1 MTPPDGTA
9 PGYVGPVDNASL
21 IESVRTEGQTLAVA
35 IEDAAADDL
44 VPTCE
49 GWKIADLAVH
59 VGQFCGFWSHVLC
72 EGTGRPKTPFPEP
85 PGGDELGAWVA
96 ALAGHLVE
104 ELDATL
110 PGTEVWTWFDADHTA
125 GFVSRRC
132 AHELAVHRYDAQS
145 ASRACTPI
153 ASDLAED
160 GIDEVLDVLVT
171 SRDRSGRGTGRT
183 MALQG
188 TDVGACWVVAIE
200 HDRIAVERRQLDGRT
215 PGDTDVVVSG
225 TASDLELTLYH
236 RPTLSPVDVHGDY
249 TVLEE
254 WHREFTF

>member
-1 MTPPDGTA
+1 M
-9 PGYVGPVDNASL
+9 DNASL

-35 IEDAAADDL
+35 LEDAAADDL

-59 VGQFCGFWSHVLC
+59 VGEFCGFWSHVLC
-72 EGTGRPKTPFPEP
+72 EGTGRPKTPFPQP
-85 PGGDELGAWVA
+85 PGGDELGSWVA
-96 ALAGHLVE
+96 ELAGHLVG
-104 ELDATL
+104 ELDAT
-110 PGTEVWTWFDADHTA
+110 PPDTEVWTWFDADHTA

-145 ASRACTPI
+145 TSRACTPI

-171 SRDRSGRGTGRT
+171 GRDRSGRGTGRT

-188 TDVGACWVVAIE
+188 TDVGASWVVAIE
-200 HDRIAVERRQLDGRT
+200 HDRIAVERRQLDGR
-215 PGDTDVVVSG
+215 PPEDTDVVVSG
-225 TASDLELTLYH
+225 TASDLELTLYR

>member
-1 MTPPDGTA
+1 M
-9 PGYVGPVDNASL
+9 PGYVGSVDSAPL
-21 IESVRTEGQTLAVA
+21 IESVRIESQLLAMA
-35 IEDAAADDL
+35 LEDAVADDL

-59 VGQFCGFWSHVLC
+59 VGEFCGFWSHVLC

-85 PGGDELGAWVA
+85 PDGDELAGWFSV
-96 ALAGHLVE
+96 LARHLVE
-104 ELDATL
+104 ELEATP
-110 PGTEVWTWFDADHTA
+110 PGTEVWTWFEADRTA
-125 GFVSRRC
+125 GFVARRC

-153 ASDLAED
+153 ASALAED

-171 SRDRSGRGTGRT
+171 GRPRTGRGTGRT
-183 MALQG
+183 MALCG
-188 TDVGACWVVAIE
+188 TDVGACWVVGIGR
-200 HDRIAVERRQLDGRT
+200 DRITVGRQRLDGG
-215 PGDTDVVVSG
+215 PPEHTDVVVSG
-225 TASDLELTLYH
+225 TASDLELTLYR

>member
-1 MTPPDGTA
+1 M
-9 PGYVGPVDNASL
+9 DNASL
-21 IESVRTEGQTLAVA
+21 IESVRAEGQTLVGAL
-35 IEDAAADDL
+35 EDAAADDL

-85 PGGDELGAWVA
+85 PGGDELTLWVA

-104 ELDATL
+104 ELDAT
-110 PGTEVWTWFDADHTA
+110 PPDTEVWTWFDADHTA
-125 GFVSRRC
+125 GFVSRRS

-145 ASRACTPI
+145 TNRACTPI

-171 SRDRSGRGTGRT
+171 ARDRTGRGTGRT
-183 MALQG
+183 MALHG
-188 TDVGACWVVAIE
+188 TDIGACWVVAIE
-200 HDRIAVERRQLDGRT
+200 HDRITVERRRHDGEM
-215 PGDTDVVVSG
+215 PEHTDVVVSG
-225 TASDLELTLYH
+225 TASDLELTLYR

>member
-1 MTPPDGTA
+1 MDYT
-9 PGYVGPVDNASL
+9 SL
-21 IESVRTEGQTLAVA
+21 VESVNVEGRTLAVA
-35 IEDAAADDL
+35 LDDAASDDL
-44 VPTCE
+44 IPTCE

-85 PGGDELGAWVA
+85 PGGDQLGTWVA
-96 ALAGHLVE
+96 TLVGYLVG
-104 ELDATL
+104 ELDATP
-110 PGTEVWTWFDADHTA
+110 PGTEVWTWFDADRTA

-145 ASRACTPI
+145 TSRACTPI

-160 GIDEVLDVLVT
+160 GINEVLDVLVT

-183 MALQG
+183 MALRG
-188 TDVGACWVVAIE
+188 TDIGASWIVAIG
-200 HDRIAVERRQLDGRT
+200 HDRIAVERRPLEGGA
-215 PGDTDVVVSG
+215 PGATDVVVSG